1 MKICTKLFGE
11 IEVQEDK
18 IITFD
23 LGIIGFNDF
32 KKFMIIHELE
42 KEDKNILWLQ
52 SLDEPDYAIPVVNPL
67 SIVNEYNPIIEDEIL
82 NPLGNLNEDN
92 MLVLVSLTVPS
103 DITKMSINLKAP
115 IIINAETKAAI
126 QIIADNEAYVVKYPV
141 YEKLKALKKDG
152 E

>member
-11 IEVQEDK
+11 IQVQEDK
-18 IITFD
+18 IITFN

-32 KKFMIIHELE
+32 KKFMIIHEME

-52 SLDEPDYAIPVVNPL
+52 SLDEPEYAMPVVNPL
-67 SIVNEYNPIIEDEIL
+67 SVVSEYNPIIEDEIL

-115 IIINAETKAAI
+115 IIINAETRTAI

>member
-11 IEVQEDK
+11 IQVQEDK
-18 IITFD
+18 IITFN

-32 KKFMIIHELE
+32 KNFMIIHEME

-52 SLDEPDYAIPVVNPL
+52 SLDEPEYAIPVVNPL
-67 SIVNEYNPIIEDEIL
+67 SVVNEYNPIIEDEIL
-82 NPLGNLNEDN
+82 KPLGNLNEDN

-115 IIINAETKAAI
+115 IIINAETRTAI
-126 QIIADNEAYVVKYPV
+126 QIIADNEAYMVKYPV
-141 YEKLKALKKDG
+141 YEKLRALKKDG